1 MKKYILTITF
11 AALVVVNA
19 MYLCYKSENNI
30 SLKSIYQS
38 ANAWP
43 EEPFQPSSEI
53 QGEACY
59 FYPPGGGQ
67 IFTGRY
73 AIDCFDNYVVT
84 TTCTPVSCDE
94 Y

>member
-1 MKKYILTITF
+1 MFVNFFFVYVHTTNNATLKKLILT
-11 AALVVVNA
+11 
-19 MYLCYKSENNI
+19 
-30 SLKSIYQS
+30 

-43 EEPFQPSSEI
+43 IEEPFQPSSEI
-53 QGEACY
+53 EGEACY

-67 IFTGRY
+67 IFTGRF

-84 TTCTPVSCDE
+84 TTCTPISCNE